1 MKKIFI
7 IGNQGFI
14 ARELARQCEKKGIEC
29 AGVDLPVDMRDK
41 DFGKYLSEDIDAIV
55 HLAALSRT
63 PDCSGK
69 MYETFDV
76 NVQGAL
82 NVLRASRE
90 KKIPQFIF
98 ASSEWVYPDSM
109 EEVSE
114 DVPLDILKAPA
125 EYALSKMVAE
135 AALKQDWQKH
145 GGNVTITRFAIVYGP
160 RPKEKVWVAVESIA
174 SAVKNQDT
182 VTVGSLKTGRRFIHV
197 EDLALGILATLGTP
211 SYEVF
216 NLSGQKFVSMG
227 DIIAASEK
235 MFGKK
240 VKIEEKGDAPSTRN
254 PSNKKAHDVL
264 GWSPRIS
271 LEEGLESVKQYL

>member
-1 MKKIFI
+1 MKIFI
-7 IGNQGFI
+7 IGSKGFI
-14 ARELARQCEKKGIEC
+14 ANELARQCAKKGIEC
-29 AGVDLPVDMRDK
+29 DGVDLPFDMNDPRLADK
-41 DFGKYLSEDIDAIV
+41 LPEADAIV

-76 NVQGAL
+76 NVMGAL
-82 NVLRASRE
+82 NVLRTSRE

-98 ASSEWVYPDSM
+98 ASSEWVYPEST

-160 RPKEKVWVAVESIA
+160 RPKEKVWVAVESVA
-174 SAVKNQDT
+174 SAVKNQDM
-182 VTVGSLKTGRRFIHV
+182 VSVGSLATGRRFIHV
-197 EDLALGILATLGTP
+197 EDLALGIIATLGTP
-211 SYEVF
+211 GYEVF
-216 NLSGQKFVSMG
+216 NLSGQTMVTMK
-227 DIIAASEK
+227 DIIATSEK
-235 MFGKK
+235 IFNKK
-240 VKIEEKGDAPSTRN
+240 VKIEETGAAASVRN
-254 PSNKKAHDVL
+254 PSNKKAHDTL

-271 LEEGLESVKQYL
+271 LEEGIKSVEQYL

>member
-1 MKKIFI
+1 MKIFI
-7 IGNQGFI
+7 IGSKGFI
-14 ARELARQCEKKGIEC
+14 ATELARQCEKKGIEC
-29 AGVDLPVDMRDK
+29 DGVDLPFDMHDPK
-41 DFGKYLSEDIDAIV
+41 LAEKLPDTDAIV

-69 MYETFDV
+69 MYETFDT
-76 NVQGAL
+76 NVMAAL

-98 ASSEWVYPDSM
+98 ASSEWVYPDSPD
-109 EEVSE
+109 EVSE

-160 RPKEKVWVAVESIA
+160 RPKEKVWVAAESVA
-174 SAVKNQDT
+174 SSVKNQDT
-182 VTVGSLKTGRRFIHV
+182 VTVGSLATGRRFIHV

-211 SYEVF
+211 GYQVF
-216 NLSGQKFVSMG
+216 NLSGQVMVTMK

-240 VKIEEKGDAPSTRN
+240 VQIIEKGDLTSVRN
-254 PSNKKAHDVL
+254 PSNKKAHDIL

-271 LEEGLESVKQYL
+271 LEEGLKSIEQYL